1 MPWGALRQ
9 TIIPNRLFGRVLD
22 IIRSVT
28 WGIMPIATL
37 IGGIVARQ
45 DLRLPFII
53 GAGIQLVATLLWSR
67 VILRA
72 SEYNEPIPTP
82 RRETM
87 TAE

>member
-1 MPWGALRQ
+1 MGYQ
-9 TIIPNRLFGRVLD
+9 TIRCLPRLVGCLPYD
-22 IIRSVT
+22 HMQT
-28 WGIMPIATL
+28 NTEAHGPTEL
-37 IGGIVARQ
+37 GGIVARQ